1 MVQIIRRIFN
11 YTGYAKPVL
20 AMYVLHNL
28 QEQMSQ
34 CNIYNFSLNVH
45 GEVDS
50 LISAGIRFDN

>member
-1 MVQIIRRIFN
+1 
-11 YTGYAKPVL
+11 
-20 AMYVLHNL
+20 MYVLHNL